1 MIFFKQIIEF
11 LQSEMIEPQPWGR
24 FHVLC
29 LTLMVVSIGVC
40 WHIRNRH
47 SEKQLRMILAA
58 YAIPTLILEL
68 LKQLSWSVTITETG
82 LMWDYQWYAFPFQ
95 LCTTPLFVCLVC
107 LFLKKNTVR
116 SALLSYVSFIT
127 ILGSLAVVFI
137 PGDCFVE
144 DILVNIHTTY
154 LHYGSFVVSCYLL
167 FSKEVHIKFDYL
179 IKGIAIFV
187 MVAMFANIMNIL
199 VYRSGVLHGETFNM
213 FYISPYFISTL
224 PVFNQI
230 QQEVPYLIFLGLY
243 LFILS
248 CGGALICGISY
259 MLQRF
264 GLIIKLQY
272 KKLLN
277 KI

>member
-1 MIFFKQIIEF
+1 
-11 LQSEMIEPQPWGR
+11 
-24 FHVLC
+24 
-29 LTLMVVSIGVC
+29 
-40 WHIRNRH
+40 
-47 SEKQLRMILAA
+47 
-58 YAIPTLILEL
+58 
-68 LKQLSWSVTITETG
+68 
-82 LMWDYQWYAFPFQ
+82 
-95 LCTTPLFVCLVC
+95 

-167 FSKEVHIKFDYL
+167 FSKEVHIKFDSL
-179 IKGIAIFV
+179 IKGISVFV
-187 MVAMFANIMNIL
+187 MVAMSANIMNIL
-199 VYRSGVLHGETFNM
+199 IYRSGVLHGETFNM

-243 LFILS
+243 LFVLS
-248 CGGALICGISY
+248 CGGSLIYGISY
-259 MLQRF
+259 VLQNL
-264 GLIIKLQY
+264 GLKMKIQD
-272 KKLLN
+272 KKLF
-277 KI
+277 KRI